1 METRKMWTMPQAVV
15 QQFAANEYVAACGDS
30 GVVYKFKCNAG
41 SSRKSYHVYLNG
53 PDGIAHTDDDIDWSG
68 RRGQIRTYSPCGTSH
83 EAESNSGF
91 EAGYMYEYDDWWGDV
106 GNPIDVIVWTD
117 NGTNTHC
124 TTDLNMSEWETA
136 KS

>member
-1 METRKMWTMPQAVV
+1 MKKEYVTPMMVGERFTP
-15 QQFAANEYVAACGDS
+15 NEYVAACGDS

-41 SSRKSYHVYLNG
+41 SKKHTYHVYLNG
-53 PDGIAHTDDDIDWSG
+53 SDGIAHTDDDIDWSKRSG
-68 RRGQIRTYSPCGTSH
+68 RLAPYRPCGAEH

-91 EAGYMYEYDDWWGDV
+91 ESGYMYKLDNSENTGD
-106 GNPIDVIVWTD
+106 PINVIVWTN

-124 TTDLNMSEWETA
+124 TIDLNMDSWETT